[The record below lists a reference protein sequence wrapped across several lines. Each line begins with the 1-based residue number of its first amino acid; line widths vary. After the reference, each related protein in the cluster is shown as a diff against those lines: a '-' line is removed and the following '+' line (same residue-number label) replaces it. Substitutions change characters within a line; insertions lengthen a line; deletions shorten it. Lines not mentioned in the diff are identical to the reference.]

1 MYIILFSALT
11 DGTVSIMHP
20 KTGDAP
26 NNAQNTRL
34 SLSRLLSPALMA
46 EEQQQ
51 KAQGIPPRYDLNAK
65 WDACLDITMRR
76 LTYSSLAGAFT
87 ALLFF
92 SEFSPPRSI
101 SVFLPS
107 VWSPVRQLSPRS
119 IVLWAGCTRLGDRLW
134 EIPQIAFV
142 SSSIKLLCF
151 SFHSWIL
158 LSF

>member
-92 SEFSPPRSI
+92 SESSPPQSYI
-101 SVFLPS
+101 
-107 VWSPVRQLSPRS
+107 PVRSFCFQPNASNS
-119 IVLWAGCTRLGDRLW
+119 TN
-134 EIPQIAFV
+134 IASFV
-142 SSSIKLLCF
+142 ARMCF
-151 SFHSWIL
+151 FGQ
-158 LSF
+158 